1 MMILETG
8 GAVSALDAL
17 VNAHM
22 PTTSMGERL
31 SGFVHVFHL
40 QILTT
45 ITFIIACGLHHV
57 MYVVDEA

>member
-8 GAVSALDAL
+8 RAVFALDAL
-17 VNAHM
+17 VNEHM

-31 SGFVHVFHL
+31 TGFVHIFHL
-40 QILTT
+40 QTLTT

-57 MYVVDEA
+57 NYVVDEA